1 MIERIDIPTINP
13 VVTISTQ
20 RKIIIIPHAMS
31 ILLRDLEIKTKPILV
46 VWKGRAE
53 ANTIAKW

>member
-1 MIERIDIPTINP
+1 MIGRMEIPTINP

-20 RKIIIIPHAMS
+20 RNIII
-31 ILLRDLEIKTKPILV
+31 KTNLTLV

-53 ANTIAKW
+53 ANSERST